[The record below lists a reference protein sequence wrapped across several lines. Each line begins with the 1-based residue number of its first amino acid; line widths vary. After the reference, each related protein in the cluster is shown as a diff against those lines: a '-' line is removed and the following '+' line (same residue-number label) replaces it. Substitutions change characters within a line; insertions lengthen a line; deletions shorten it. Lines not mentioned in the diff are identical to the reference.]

1 MSLAVGSGNFMNFV
15 LLRFALIAGGVLV
28 LVIIVFA
35 VLMMLKRRGS
45 VDQATI
51 DKARKHVGP
60 IARGLYENRRE
71 LRRGRSGRSGLLGAL
86 ISVLS
91 DRDRRR

>member
-1 MSLAVGSGNFMNFV
+1 MSLAVDSGNFMNFV

-28 LVIIVFA
+28 LAIIVFA
-35 VLMMLKRRGS
+35 VLMILKRRGS
-45 VDQATI
+45 VNQATI
-51 DKARKHVGP
+51 DKARKQVGP

-71 LRRGRSGRSGLLGAL
+71 LRRGRSGLLGVL
-86 ISVLS
+86 FSMLS